1 MTDQPATPVYHL
13 ALRDW
18 HAERGAVFGEHAGW
32 SLPLQYGDWQ
42 AEHAAIR
49 QGVALLDRSNRSR
62 ILVSGTD
69 ALDVLKATFA
79 GHPEDLEE
87 GRSMRAVVLGEDGT
101 IRDVALV
108 ARTGGI
114 SYFVMGEPGSRFET
128 LERMRASI
136 QPDWDVR
143 VDDRTETTCMLGIAG
158 PGAAQAVQH
167 ALEESLPGKLPSLHV
182 ALFQFHGFRTLG
194 MRTSDTGEDGFELM
208 LAPAVMQHLLDT
220 LVEMGARPV
229 GYDAQEAARIEA
241 CVPAFDPDL
250 LPGLSPAE
258 ADIDVLLGVPG
269 GAETRILTGLLLDGI
284 ESGDETPAIG
294 SPVFA
299 EADVVGE
306 LRSVVFSPTLQSAI
320 GLALLETRN
329 AIPGE
334 RVTIGETN
342 ATVVAKP
349 FLRRRTAS

>member
-1 MTDQPATPVYHL
+1 MTDQPAPVYHL

-18 HAERGAVFGEHAGW
+18 HAGRGASFGERAGW
-32 SLPLQYGDWQ
+32 SLPLHYGDWK
-42 AEHAAIR
+42 AEHTAIR

-79 GHPEDLEE
+79 GHVEDLEE
-87 GRSMRAVVLGEDGT
+87 GRSMRSVILGDDGT
-101 IRDVALV
+101 IRDLALV

-114 SYFVMGEPGSRFET
+114 SFFVMGEPGCRFET
-128 LERMRASI
+128 VERLRAAI
-136 QPDWDVR
+136 QPDWDAR

-158 PGAAQAVQH
+158 PGAAQAMQE

-229 GYDAQEAARIEA
+229 GYEAQEVARIEA
-241 CVPAFDPDL
+241 CVPAFEPDL

-258 ADIDVLLGVPG
+258 ADLDALLDVPG
-269 GAETRILTGLLLDGI
+269 GTEERILSALLF
-284 ESGDETPAIG
+284 EGDEIPEAGVPAY
-294 SPVFA
+294 
-299 EADVVGE
+299 ADSGAVAGE
-306 LRSVVFSPTLQSAI
+306 LRSAAFSPTLQAVI
-320 GLALLETRN
+320 GLALLPAGRS
-329 AIPGE
+329 IPGE
-334 RVTIGETN
+334 RVRIGKTN

>member
-1 MTDQPATPVYHL
+1 MSEQPVPVYHL

-18 HAERGAVFGEHAGW
+18 HAARGAVFGERSGW
-32 SLPLQYGDWQ
+32 SLPLHYGDWQ
-42 AEHAAIR
+42 AEHTAIR
-49 QGVALLDRSNRSR
+49 QGVALLDRSHRSR

-79 GHPEDLEE
+79 GHLEDLEE
-87 GRSMRAVVLGEDGT
+87 GRSMRSVILGDDGT
-101 IRDVALV
+101 IRDIALV

-114 SYFVMGEPGSRFET
+114 SYFVMGEPGCRFET
-128 LERMRASI
+128 VERLRAAM
-136 QPDWDVR
+136 QADWDAR
-143 VDDRTETTCMLGIAG
+143 VDDRTESTCMLGIAG

-220 LVEMGARPV
+220 LVEMGARPA
-229 GYDAQEAARIEA
+229 GHEAQEAARIEA

-250 LPGLSPAE
+250 ATGLSPAE
-258 ADIDVLLGVPG
+258 SDLDVLLDVPG
-269 GAETRILTGLLLDGI
+269 GAEGRILTALLL
-284 ESGDETPAIG
+284 EGDRV
-294 SPVFA
+294 PVA
-299 EADVVGE
+299 GAPVLVDDTAVGE
-306 LRSVVFSPTLQSAI
+306 LRSATYSPTLKAPI
-320 GLALLETRN
+320 GMALLQTNRSL
-329 AIPGE
+329 PGE
-334 RVTIGETN
+334 RVRIGESD